1 MTRHQVQV
9 VHSDY
14 PDKGK
19 ETLLVHM
26 QEKHKFE
33 E

>member
-1 MTRHQVQV
+1 MTHHHVGV

-19 ETLLVHM
+19 ETLLAQYARKEYM
-26 QEKHKFE
+26 
-33 E
+33 